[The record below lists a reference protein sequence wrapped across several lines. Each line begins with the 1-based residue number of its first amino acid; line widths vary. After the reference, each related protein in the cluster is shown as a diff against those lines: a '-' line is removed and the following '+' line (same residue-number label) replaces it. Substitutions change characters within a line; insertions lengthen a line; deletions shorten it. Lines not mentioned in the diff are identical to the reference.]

1 MRSLIVMLAICLDR
15 LIQDARAQSRDFGGK
30 AHCFNTGYARIAH
43 LPHQVV
49 ASLDADITFERDYFE
64 FLLDKLAND
73 PSLGIVGT
81 PFSENGQTYD
91 YRFSSTHHV
100 SGACQVFRRECF
112 ESIGGYVPARGGGID
127 VIAVLQRG
135 FEVGIRAPL
144 PRK

>member
-1 MRSLIVMLAICLDR
+1 MPERTT
-15 LIQDARAQSRDFGGK
+15 RDFGGK

-43 LPHQVV
+43 LPHQVI

-81 PFSENGQTYD
+81 PFSETAGCTIIGLAVPIMFQALARCFDVNVLNRSKAT
-91 YRFSSTHHV
+91 
-100 SGACQVFRRECF
+100 FRREVA
-112 ESIGGYVPARGGGID
+112 ESMLSPCLR
-127 VIAVLQRG
+127 RG

-144 PRK
+144 LRK